1 MSELT
6 SGVGPGETA
15 VETSID
21 TEVAGNSMLA
31 NAGKARQ
38 NLDAELKGAFERF
51 AEQSTEYYTG
61 VFKKIQQAKLPFYHF
76 NKAAML
82 GSFVWAALRGN
93 WLLFWMAF
101 AFDMMAAANF
111 CLVYRFLGAKADA
124 ITAEKAYLIERY
136 TSWSMLYLIAA
147 VFLFIAGR
155 IIIGW
160 LADRMYFRQYSAWRI
175 NNAVNSGVDKK
186 RWIIAGLIFVL
197 VAPLTLY
204 RATQEAPEQR
214 ACLKVTRAVQDGK
227 DVSFKER
234 FDCATISEV
243 PTMLW
248 LKRPPQYSFPRN
260 DDGTRSIV
268 VKESTA
274 KRPVNVNV
282 WLSEVIDQR
291 IDYAK
296 AFYGYVFDSITRVL
310 RTLLNAIEAI
320 FVGTPWPVTAGMFLL
335 IAFYFAGPRVGIF
348 TAATLFYLGFFGFW
362 QTAMSTVSIVVAS
375 TFICIVLGLPLGV
388 WVGKSRWGSA
398 IVTPVLDVM
407 QTIPSFVYLLPA
419 VAFFSIGKPPGILAT
434 VIFSMPPMVRL
445 TALGIRHV
453 PESTKEAALAF
464 GASPRQLLTRV
475 ELPLATPSIMAG
487 VNQVVMM
494 SLSMAVIAAIIG
506 AGGLGFI
513 VVDALG
519 QSQVG
524 RGMLAGIAIALIA
537 MVIDRIVQ
545 RANQVKQ

>member
-1 MSELT
+1 MST
-6 SGVGPGETA
+6 SSESTTQETESLA
-15 VETSID
+15 
-21 TEVAGNSMLA
+21 EVAAAQKEAQAS
-31 NAGKARQ
+31 
-38 NLDAELKGAFERF
+38 GAADREVNRAFATF
-51 AEQSTEYYTG
+51 AEQNEEYYSRT
-61 VFKKIQQAKLPFYHF
+61 FLKIQQSKLPFLHF
-76 NKAAML
+76 NKAAL
-82 GSFVWAALRGN
+82 VGSFVWAALRGN
-93 WLLFWMAF
+93 WLLFWIGF
-101 AFDMMAAANF
+101 ATDMMAAANLG
-111 CLVYRFLGAKADA
+111 LVYRFSVAKAAA
-124 ITAEKAYLIERY
+124 IEADKSFLIERFSNW
-136 TSWSMLYLIAA
+136 TMLHLLAA
-147 VFLFIAGR
+147 VLLFVIGR
-155 IIIGW
+155 LLIGW
-160 LADRMYFRQYSAWRI
+160 LADRFYYRQYSAWRI
-175 NNAVNSGVDKK
+175 NPKVNSGVSKS
-186 RWIIAGLIFVL
+186 RWMVAALIVVL

-204 RATQEAPEQR
+204 RSTQEAPEAR
-214 ACLKVTRAVQDGK
+214 ACIKVARAMQDGK
-227 DVSFKER
+227 PVDFKSR
-234 FDCATISEV
+234 FDCLTISEV
-243 PTMLW
+243 PTVVW
-248 LKRPPQYSFPRN
+248 LKRPPQFSFPRAE
-260 DDGTRSIV
+260 DGTRTMV

-274 KRPVNVNV
+274 KRPVNLNV

-296 AFYGYVFDSITRVL
+296 AFYGYIFDGITKWL
-310 RTLLNAIEAI
+310 RTLLNAIEAV
-320 FVGTPWPVTAGMFLL
+320 FVGTPWLVTAGLFLL
-335 IAFYFAGPRVGIF
+335 IAFHFAGPRVAIF
-348 TAATLFYLGFFGFW
+348 TAATLIYLGIFGFW
-362 QTAMSTVSIVVAS
+362 QTAMSTVSIVIAS
-375 TFICIVLGLPLGV
+375 TIICVVVGLPLGV
-388 WVGKSRWGSA
+388 WVGKSRRGSA
-398 IVTPVLDVM
+398 IVTPILDVM

-445 TALGIRHV
+445 TALGIKQV

-545 RANQVKQ
+545 RANRSGS